1 MGKISN
7 NVKKLL
13 KETPSDITIV
23 AAVKGR
29 TVEEVQE
36 AIESGIKYIGENY
49 LQEAEKKYP
58 LIGKVVRWHFIGHI
72 QKRKSKKIVE
82 LFDMVETLD
91 SIEVAEEIN
100 QEASKIDKI
109 MPVLIEVNS
118 GREQQKSG
126 LTTENVE
133 SFIEQISHFKNIKVQ
148 GIMTMGPF
156 FEDAEKLRPYFIE
169 TRKLFEDIKK
179 KNIQNVEMEFL
190 SMGMSS
196 SYKVAIE
203 EGANIIRI
211 GTLIF
216 GSRG

>member
-1 MGKISN
+1 MGIISY
-7 NVKKLL
+7 NVKKFL
-13 KETPSDITIV
+13 KEIPSDITLV
-23 AAVKGR
+23 VAVKGR

-49 LQEAEKKYP
+49 LQEAERKYP

-91 SIEVAEEIN
+91 SIEIAEELDS
-100 QEASKIDKI
+100 ASLQFGKVT
-109 MPVLIEVNS
+109 PVLVEINS
-118 GREQQKSG
+118 GREPQKSG
-126 LTTENVE
+126 LMPENVE
-133 SFIEQISHFKNIKVQ
+133 SFIKKVSRFRNIKIR
-148 GIMTMGPF
+148 GLMTMGPLF
-156 FEDAEKLRPYFIE
+156 GNTEKLRPYFIE

-190 SMGMSS
+190 LMGMSS

-216 GSRG
+216 GPRS

>member
-1 MGKISN
+1 MGIISY
-7 NVKKLL
+7 NVKKFL
-13 KETPSDITIV
+13 KEIPSDIMLV
-23 AAVKGR
+23 VAVKGR

-49 LQEAEKKYP
+49 LQEAERKYP

-91 SIEVAEEIN
+91 SIEIAEELN
-100 QEASKIDKI
+100 SASLQFGKVT
-109 MPVLIEVNS
+109 PVLVEINS
-118 GREQQKSG
+118 GREPQKSG
-126 LTTENVE
+126 LMPENVE
-133 SFIEQISHFKNIKVQ
+133 SFIKKVSRFRNIKIR
-148 GIMTMGPF
+148 GLMTMGPLF
-156 FEDAEKLRPYFIE
+156 GNTEKLRPYFIE

-216 GSRG
+216 GPRS

>member
-179 KNIQNVEMEFL
+179 KNIQNVEMELL

>member
-100 QEASKIDKI
+100 REASKINKI

-118 GREQQKSG
+118 GREQPKSG
-126 LTTENVE
+126 LMTENVE
-133 SFIEQISHFKNIKVQ
+133 SFIE
-148 GIMTMGPF
+148 
-156 FEDAEKLRPYFIE
+156 
-169 TRKLFEDIKK
+169 
-179 KNIQNVEMEFL
+179 
-190 SMGMSS
+190 
-196 SYKVAIE
+196 
-203 EGANIIRI
+203 
-211 GTLIF
+211 
-216 GSRG
+216 

>member
-1 MGKISN
+1 MGIISY

-36 AIESGIKYIGENY
+36 AIESSIKYIGENY

-58 LIGKVVRWHFIGHI
+58 LIRKVVRWHFIGHI

-82 LFDMVETLD
+82 LFDMIETLD

-100 QEASKIDKI
+100 REASKIDKI

-118 GREQQKSG
+118 GREPQKSG
-126 LTTENVE
+126 LMPENVE
-133 SFIEQISHFKNIKVQ
+133 SFIEKVSCFRNIKIR
-148 GIMTMGPF
+148 GLMTMGPF
-156 FEDAEKLRPYFIE
+156 FEDAEKLRPYFVE

-216 GSRG
+216 GPRS

>member
-1 MGKISN
+1 LGKISN

-100 QEASKIDKI
+100 REASKIDKI

-118 GREQQKSG
+118 GGEPQKSG
-126 LTTENVE
+126 LMTENVE

>member
-1 MGKISN
+1 MGIISY
-7 NVKKLL
+7 NVKKFL
-13 KETPSDITIV
+13 KEIPSDIMLV
-23 AAVKGR
+23 VAVKGR

-49 LQEAEKKYP
+49 LQEAERKYP

-91 SIEVAEEIN
+91 SIEIAEELDS
-100 QEASKIDKI
+100 ASLQFGKVT
-109 MPVLIEVNS
+109 PVLVEINS
-118 GREQQKSG
+118 GREPQKSG
-126 LTTENVE
+126 LMPENVE
-133 SFIEQISHFKNIKVQ
+133 SFIKKVSRFRNIKIR
-148 GIMTMGPF
+148 GLMTIGPLF
-156 FEDAEKLRPYFIE
+156 GNTEKLRPYFIE

-216 GSRG
+216 GPRS

>member
-1 MGKISN
+1 LGKISN

>member
-1 MGKISN
+1 MRAISY

-91 SIEVAEEIN
+91 SIEVAEEVN
-100 QEASKIDKI
+100 REASKINKI

-126 LTTENVE
+126 LITENVE

>member
-29 TVEEVQE
+29 AVEEVQE

-72 QKRKSKKIVE
+72 QKRKSKKIIE
-82 LFDMVETLD
+82 LFDMIETLD
-91 SIEVAEEIN
+91 SIEVAKEIN
-100 QEASKIDKI
+100 REASKIDKI

-118 GREQQKSG
+118 GREPQKSG
-126 LTTENVE
+126 LIPENVE

-156 FEDAEKLRPYFIE
+156 FEDAEKLRPCFIE

-179 KNIQNVEMEFL
+179 KNIQNAEMEFL

-216 GSRG
+216 GPRG

>member
-1 MGKISN
+1 MGIISY
-7 NVKKLL
+7 NVKKFL
-13 KETPSDITIV
+13 KEIPSDIMLV
-23 AAVKGR
+23 VAVKGR

-49 LQEAEKKYP
+49 LQEAERKYP

-91 SIEVAEEIN
+91 SIEIAEELDS
-100 QEASKIDKI
+100 ASLQFGKVT
-109 MPVLIEVNS
+109 PVLVEINS
-118 GREQQKSG
+118 GREPQKSG
-126 LTTENVE
+126 LMPENVE
-133 SFIEQISHFKNIKVQ
+133 SFIKKVSRFRNIKIR
-148 GIMTMGPF
+148 GLMTMGPLF
-156 FEDAEKLRPYFIE
+156 GNTEKLRPYFIE

-216 GSRG
+216 GPRS

>member
-100 QEASKIDKI
+100 REASKIDKI

-126 LTTENVE
+126 LMTENVE

>member
-1 MGKISN
+1 MRAISY

-58 LIGKVVRWHFIGHI
+58 FIGKVVRWHFIGHI

-126 LTTENVE
+126 LITENVE

-156 FEDAEKLRPYFIE
+156 FEDPGKLRPCFIE

-179 KNIQNVEMEFL
+179 KNIQNVEMELL

>member
-1 MGKISN
+1 MGIISY
-7 NVKKLL
+7 NVKKFL
-13 KETPSDITIV
+13 KEIPSDIMLV
-23 AAVKGR
+23 VAVKGR

-49 LQEAEKKYP
+49 LQEAERKYP

-91 SIEVAEEIN
+91 SIEIAEELDS
-100 QEASKIDKI
+100 ASLQFGKVT
-109 MPVLIEVNS
+109 PVLVEINS
-118 GREQQKSG
+118 GREPQKSG
-126 LTTENVE
+126 LMPENVE
-133 SFIEQISHFKNIKVQ
+133 SFIKKVSRFRNIKIR
-148 GIMTMGPF
+148 GLMTMGPF
-156 FEDAEKLRPYFIE
+156 FGNTEKLRPYFIE

-216 GSRG
+216 GPRS

>member
-13 KETPSDITIV
+13 KETPSDIRIV

>member
-118 GREQQKSG
+118 GRELQKSG
-126 LTTENVE
+126 LMTEDLLSFVE
-133 SFIEQISHFKNIKVQ
+133 KVSCFRNIKIR
-148 GIMTMGPF
+148 GLMTMGPF
-156 FEDAEKLRPYFIE
+156 FEDPGKLRPCFIE

-179 KNIQNVEMEFL
+179 KNIQNVEMELL

>member
-1 MGKISN
+1 MGIISY
-7 NVKKLL
+7 NVKKFL
-13 KETPSDITIV
+13 KEIPSDITLV
-23 AAVKGR
+23 VAVKGR

-49 LQEAEKKYP
+49 LQEAERKYP

-91 SIEVAEEIN
+91 SIEIAEELN
-100 QEASKIDKI
+100 SASLQFGKVT
-109 MPVLIEVNS
+109 PVLVEINS
-118 GREQQKSG
+118 GREPQKSG
-126 LTTENVE
+126 LMPENVE
-133 SFIEQISHFKNIKVQ
+133 SFIKKVSRFRNIKIR
-148 GIMTMGPF
+148 GLMTMGPLF
-156 FEDAEKLRPYFIE
+156 GNTEKLRPYFIE

-216 GSRG
+216 GPRS

>member
-100 QEASKIDKI
+100 REASKIGKI
-109 MPVLIEVNS
+109 MPVLLEVNS
-118 GREQQKSG
+118 GGEPQKSG
-126 LTTENVE
+126 LMTENVE

>member
-1 MGKISN
+1 MRAISY

-13 KETPSDITIV
+13 KEIPSDITIV

-100 QEASKIDKI
+100 REASKINKI

-118 GREQQKSG
+118 GGEPQKSG
-126 LTTENVE
+126 LITENVE

-211 GTLIF
+211 GTQIF
-216 GSRG
+216 GPRG

>member
-91 SIEVAEEIN
+91 SIEIAEELDS
-100 QEASKIDKI
+100 ASLQFGKVT
-109 MPVLIEVNS
+109 PVLVEINS
-118 GREQQKSG
+118 GREPQKSG
-126 LTTENVE
+126 LMPENVE
-133 SFIEQISHFKNIKVQ
+133 SFIKKVSRFRNIKIR
-148 GIMTMGPF
+148 GLMTMGPLF
-156 FEDAEKLRPYFIE
+156 GNTEKLRPYFIE

-216 GSRG
+216 GPRS

>member
-126 LTTENVE
+126 LITENVE

>member
-1 MGKISN
+1 MGIISY
-7 NVKKLL
+7 NVKKFL
-13 KETPSDITIV
+13 KEIPSDITLV
-23 AAVKGR
+23 VAVKGR

-36 AIESGIKYIGENY
+36 AIESDIKYIGENY
-49 LQEAEKKYP
+49 LQEAERKYP

-91 SIEVAEEIN
+91 SIEIAEELDS
-100 QEASKIDKI
+100 ASLQFGKVT
-109 MPVLIEVNS
+109 PVLVEINS
-118 GREQQKSG
+118 GREPQKSG
-126 LTTENVE
+126 LMPENVE
-133 SFIEQISHFKNIKVQ
+133 SFIKKVSRFRNIKIR
-148 GIMTMGPF
+148 GLMTMGPLF
-156 FEDAEKLRPYFIE
+156 GNTEKLRPYFIE

-216 GSRG
+216 GPRS

>member
-100 QEASKIDKI
+100 REASKIGKI

-118 GREQQKSG
+118 GGEPQKSG
-126 LTTENVE
+126 LMTENVE

-179 KNIQNVEMEFL
+179 KNIQNVGMEFL

>member
-1 MGKISN
+1 MGIISY
-7 NVKKLL
+7 NVKKFL
-13 KETPSDITIV
+13 KEIPSDITLV
-23 AAVKGR
+23 VAVKGR

-49 LQEAEKKYP
+49 LQEAERKYP

-91 SIEVAEEIN
+91 SIEIAEELDS
-100 QEASKIDKI
+100 ASLQFGKVT
-109 MPVLIEVNS
+109 PVLVEINS
-118 GREQQKSG
+118 GREPQKSG
-126 LTTENVE
+126 LMPENVE
-133 SFIEQISHFKNIKVQ
+133 SFIKKVSRFRNIKIR
-148 GIMTMGPF
+148 GLMTMGPLF
-156 FEDAEKLRPYFIE
+156 GNTEKLRPYFIE

-216 GSRG
+216 GPRS

>member
-1 MGKISN
+1 LGKISN

-100 QEASKIDKI
+100 REASKINKI